1 MCKLEFG
8 FRFTSYSNIPGSS
21 GQRWLAT
28 YVATVASL
36 PVAAGFENLSRYI
49 KIALSKMDSGF
60 RGLPSVDKLL
70 SEARLSH
77 LQESCPRQFIVD
89 LVRSRL
95 QQERLSLAGGG
106 SCPSTEELVA
116 AICAEAHALMNP
128 TLRPVINATG
138 VILHT
143 NLGRAALSEET
154 RAAMDAVA
162 RGYCNLEFELD
173 SGRRGSRQSHVEKLL
188 CQLSGA
194 EAALVVN
201 NNASAVLLALTALAK
216 RKEVVVSRSQA
227 VEIGGGFRIPD
238 VMRQSGA
245 KLVEVGTTNCTYLRD
260 YEEAIGP
267 RTAALMRVHAS
278 NFRLIGFTH
287 TVSLEEL
294 VGLGKQYDLPVF
306 DDIGSG
312 CLLDTTRFGL
322 DAEPTL
328 GQSISL
334 GAGLVFASADKLMG
348 GPQAG
353 VIVGDGGLVSRLK
366 KHPLQRA
373 GRIDKVRLA
382 GLIATLIHY
391 LKGEAVA
398 KVPVWR
404 MISAPLTEIG
414 ERAGRWAEAIGSS
427 ARVVEGETMV
437 GGGSLPGGTLP
448 TRLVAVGEEG
458 RRKSPQVARR
468 LGQRLSAQE
477 VPVIG
482 RISGQVLFLDPR
494 SVLPEEDAVV
504 IRALRDAAASLRL
517 SR

>member
-1 MCKLEFG
+1 
-8 FRFTSYSNIPGSS
+8 
-21 GQRWLAT
+21 
-28 YVATVASL
+28 
-36 PVAAGFENLSRYI
+36 
-49 KIALSKMDSGF
+49 MDSGF

-70 SEARLSH
+70 SEARLSR
-77 LQESCPRQFIVD
+77 LQESFPRQFIVD

-95 QQERLSLAGGG
+95 QQERLSMASGG

-116 AICAEAHALMNP
+116 AICTEAYALTCP

-143 NLGRAALSEET
+143 NLGRAVLSEET

-173 SGRRGSRQSHVEKLL
+173 SGRRGSRQTHVEKLL
-188 CQLSGA
+188 CQLIGA

-216 RKEVVVSRSQA
+216 RKEVIVSRSQA

-278 NFRLIGFTH
+278 NFRLAGFTH
-287 TVSLEEL
+287 TVSLEEM
-294 VGLGKQYDLPVF
+294 VSLGKQYDLPVF

-328 GQSISL
+328 EQSISL
-334 GAGLVFASADKLMG
+334 GARLVFASADKLMG

-353 VIVGDGGLVSRLK
+353 VIIGDRELVSRLR

-373 GRIDKVRLA
+373 GRIDKIRLA

-391 LKGEAVA
+391 VKGEAVA

-404 MISAPLTEIG
+404 MISASPAEV
-414 ERAGRWAEAIGSS
+414 EQRAGQWAEAVGSL
-427 ARVVEGETMV
+427 ARVVGGETMV

-468 LGQRLSAQE
+468 LSQWLIAQE

-504 IRALRDAAASLRL
+504 LKALRDAAVSLKL